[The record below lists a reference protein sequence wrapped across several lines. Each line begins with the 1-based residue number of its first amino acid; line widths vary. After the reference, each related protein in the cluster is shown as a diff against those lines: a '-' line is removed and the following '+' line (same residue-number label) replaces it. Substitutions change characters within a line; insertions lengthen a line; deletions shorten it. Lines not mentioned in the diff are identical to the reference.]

1 MRVYT
6 SCLVGEAAQ
15 RLAPLRRS
23 HFRLTKGPLRITTRA
38 LSCPAS
44 ANPAL
49 GKISGDANVLNESL
63 WSIVYL
69 VTVQARGLA
78 I

>member
-1 MRVYT
+1 M
-6 SCLVGEAAQ
+6 
-15 RLAPLRRS
+15 
-23 HFRLTKGPLRITTRA
+23 RITTRA